1 MREGWRP
8 VYEGGDSPVYEGGME
23 TCVCGRG
30 GDLRMREG
38 WRPVYVG
45 GVETC
50 V

>member
-8 VYEGGDSPVYEGGME
+8 VYKGGVE

-30 GDLRMREG
+30 GDLCMREV
-38 WRPVYVG
+38 WRPVYEG